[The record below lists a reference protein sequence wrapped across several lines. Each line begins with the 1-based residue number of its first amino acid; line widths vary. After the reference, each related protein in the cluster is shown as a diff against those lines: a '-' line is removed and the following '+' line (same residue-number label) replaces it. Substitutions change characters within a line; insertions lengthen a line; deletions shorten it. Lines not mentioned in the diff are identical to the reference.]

1 MSEETTQADA
11 GSPADGA
18 EVVSAPNFL
27 ESIPEELRSEPSLRN
42 FQDAGSLAKSY
53 VHAQRMIGA
62 DKVSIPSKSAT
73 PDEWRQVYQKL
84 GAPDAAEAYQFEGLD
99 DDFASSLRQQ
109 AFEAGLSQAQ
119 AKAVADFYNG
129 QQNSRN
135 EAMGRAAEDSI
146 QEAEMSLRQEYGK
159 AFDQKI
165 QQAQNAARTLLGST
179 DVFDEVQLA
188 DGRMLGDH
196 PDIVRMFA
204 KLSEE
209 IGEDKMLGEPS
220 EMIMTPA
227 EASRQIADLTQTNGP
242 YWDKQHPEHDN
253 YVAEVLRLR
262 EYSG

>member
-1 MSEETTQADA
+1 MSEEAIQDT
-11 GSPADGA
+11 GSQEAVA
-18 EVVSAPNFL
+18 APNFL

-84 GAPDAAEAYQFEGLD
+84 GAPDAADAYQLD
-99 DDFASSLRQQ
+99 GMDDTAAGQLRQQ
-109 AFEAGLSQAQ
+109 AFEAGLSQNQ
-119 AKAVADFYNG
+119 AKAVADFYMG

-135 EAMGRAAEDSI
+135 EALKKAGEDAIYDSE
-146 QEAEMSLRQEYGK
+146 QELRQEYGK

-165 QQAQNAARTLLGST
+165 QAAQNAAKQLLGG
-179 DVFDEVQLA
+179 VEIFENVHLA

-196 PDIVRMFA
+196 PDIIRMFSTIA
-204 KLSEE
+204 GQ
-209 IGEDKMLGEPS
+209 IGEDQLIGETS